1 MVLFSLQSPNAV
13 EQEQGKNQQNLCHPD
28 PAFRVRHHPAISHC
42 ASGVPLM
49 WPIRQLKS
57 HRPCRLA
64 ALSAAMGQTP
74 YPLRSFDADVYL
86 TTICVKGA
94 T

>member
-1 MVLFSLQSPNAV
+1 
-13 EQEQGKNQQNLCHPD
+13 
-28 PAFRVRHHPAISHC
+28 
-42 ASGVPLM
+42 
-49 WPIRQLKS
+49 
-57 HRPCRLA
+57 
-64 ALSAAMGQTP
+64 MGQTP